1 MIKFKGK
8 KILVL
13 GLSTSGE
20 QVIRLLN
27 HHRIHVHMSDQ
38 SITEKDLML
47 DQELTTYIDYQ
58 CLEEQIAEF
67 DILIKSPGIP
77 DHHAFIQ
84 KAKKNKVLVISEIEV
99 AYQFMPKGKK
109 IIGVTGTNG
118 KTTTTTLITKI
129 INEAGYNAC
138 SCGNIGYSLSEAV
151 LVDLYD
157 VFVCECSSFQLN
169 NIVDFKPDIAVILN
183 ISPNHLDYHE
193 TFEAY
198 LQAKLNL
205 IRLMGENDTLVY
217 NEDDPVL
224 RERLIAYDIKK
235 VSFSLKR
242 LKQDSYADQK
252 EIFLKQEAV
261 LTLDRIQLLGKENHM
276 NIMAA
281 ILACEALNIKH
292 EAMVEAVYNFKPL
305 KYRIEYLNTYEGV
318 RFYNDS
324 KSTNVQASICAV
336 NAVDSPIILI
346 VGGKLKE
353 DHYADLFQHEK
364 IKMILTF
371 GENRFVL
378 KKVADEQQKVCF
390 VCDNLLEVIRLLK
403 KIMTKGDTVLFS
415 PAAQSFDLYDNYV
428 ERGEDFNT
436 LFSTVIQFK

>member
-13 GLSTSGE
+13 GLSTSGK

-27 HHRIHVHMSDQ
+27 HHHIHLHMSDQ
-38 SITEKDLML
+38 SITEKDLNF
-47 DQELTTYIDYQ
+47 DKQLTTYLDYHT
-58 CLEEQIAEF
+58 LKNRIPEF

-77 DHHAFIQ
+77 DHHDYIQ
-84 KAKKNKVLVISEIEV
+84 CALENNVIIISEIEV
-99 AYQFMPKGKK
+99 AYQLMPKNKT

-118 KTTTTTLITKI
+118 KTTTTTLITRI
-129 INEAGYNAC
+129 INEAGISAC
-138 SCGNIGYSLSEAV
+138 SCGNIGYSFSEAV

-169 NIVDFKPDIAVILN
+169 NTIDFKPDIAVMLN

-198 LQAKLNL
+198 LLAKLNL
-205 IRLMGENDTLVY
+205 IRFMKADDTVVY
-217 NEDDPVL
+217 NEDDAVI
-224 RERLIAYDIKK
+224 RERIKTYDVMTK
-235 VSFSLKR
+235 SFSLKNIE
-242 LKQDSYADQK
+242 QDGYADQQS
-252 EIFLKQEAV
+252 IYLNQEA
-261 LTLDRIQLLGKENHM
+261 LLNIDQIQLLGKENQM

-281 ILACEALNIKH
+281 LLACEALGIER
-292 EAMVEAVYNFKPL
+292 EAMAEAIYRFKPL
-305 KYRIEYLNTYEGV
+305 KYRIEYMDTYGGV

-324 KSTNVQASICAV
+324 KSTNVKASICAV
-336 NAVDSPIILI
+336 NALDAPIILI

-353 DHYADLFQHEK
+353 DRYDQLFEHEK

-371 GENRFVL
+371 GENRYVL
-378 KKVADEQQKVCF
+378 KKVADEKQKVCF
-390 VCDNLLEVIRLLK
+390 VCDNLLEVMRLIK
-403 KIMTKGDTVLFS
+403 RIMTNGDTVLFS
-415 PAAQSFDLYDNYV
+415 PAAQSFDLYENYV

-436 LFSTVIQFK
+436 LFSTVIQF